1 MKSSS
6 ISNFVCLCF
15 VIFCMIYAKVYSE
28 ILYYHP
34 YPDFFTILYRYF
46 TYQILCFS
54 IMKILGSMLKK
65 KRLLKIG
72 VIKSNSYLVIG
83 FFILYFGFIFLMET
97 GVFSVTVLYTSA
109 RYFIYALF
117 GFVGLLVGF
126 SDTI

>member
-28 ILYYHP
+28 TLYYHP

-109 RYFIYALF
+109 RYFIYVLF